1 MKDWTGNTTSVFKTL
16 GASNHADCERQSEDY
31 YATDPFAA
39 QLLLQVET
47 FSDHV
52 WECAC
57 GEKHLSKVF
66 ETDGYQVRSSDL
78 VDRCGNEVYD
88 FLSEENTLWDGDI
101 ITNPPYKFAT
111 QFVQKA
117 VDIIPNGRKVA
128 MFLKLQFLEGKERRK
143 LFEKY
148 PPPHGI
154 CVQLAHPMR
163 SKRKVRG
170 AAQGWQRGGLRL
182 VCMGER
188 LQRKYNHKMD

>member
-1 MKDWTGNTTSVFKTL
+1 MKDWTGNSTSVFKTL

-66 ETDGYQVRSSDL
+66 EADGYQVRSSDL

-88 FLSEENTLWDGDI
+88 FLSEENRLWDGDI

-148 PPPHGI
+148 PPTRYMCPARASYALQTASSRSNARLAARWPTHG
-154 CVQLAHPMR
+154 LYG
-163 SKRKVRG
+163 RKVTKET
-170 AAQGWQRGGLRL
+170 QL
-182 VCMGER
+182 
-188 LQRKYNHKMD
+188 

>member
-1 MKDWTGNTTSVFKTL
+1 MKDWTGNKTSVFKTL
-16 GASNHADCERQSEDY
+16 GASSHADTERQQNDY

-39 QLLLQVET
+39 QLLLQEEV
-47 FSDHV
+47 FSDHI

-66 ETDGYQVRSSDL
+66 EADGYQVRSSDL
-78 VDRCGNEVYD
+78 VNRCGNEVYD
-88 FLSEENTLWDGDI
+88 FLSNENTLWDGDI

-117 VDIIPNGRKVA
+117 IDIIPNGRKVA

-148 PPPHGI
+148 PPIRCMYP
-154 CVQLAHPMR
+154 ARAFFAPRMATSR
-163 SKRKVRG
+163 SSARREALWPTLGLCGRKVTKET
-170 AAQGWQRGGLRL
+170 QL
-182 VCMGER
+182 
-188 LQRKYNHKMD
+188 